1 MLPDLWVRTSR
12 VLLEET
18 ISIEEMMD
26 TEEAEALDRT
36 MADSVTVD
44 SKSGTK
50 EMKMHKGMKYSNI
63 SMNE

>member
-12 VLLEET
+12 ELLEET

-50 EMKMHKGMKYSNI
+50 EMKKIRNQIRNFQY
-63 SMNE
+63 

>member
-12 VLLEET
+12 VLLEEM

-26 TEEAEALDRT
+26 TEEAEALART

-44 SKSGTK
+44 SKSRNGKQKCTK
-50 EMKMHKGMKYSNI
+50 E
-63 SMNE
+63 